1 MSGLEFNVAGYGVIL
16 GGLAVY
22 AWTLRRRLA
31 AMRDLARQVEQQTEP
46 RTPPAADEA
55 P

>member
-1 MSGLEFNVAGYGVIL
+1 MTDVGFIIAGYGVIL

-31 AMRDLARQVEQQTEP
+31 ALRDVARRTRSEP
-46 RTPPAADEA
+46 PDVDEA
-55 P
+55 S